1 MICSKCGNS
10 IPKEDEFCPK
20 CGHKITAEEHSYETG
35 VVRNSTLELLRSG
48 LFGAVCWCLIG
59 FIACIVIGW
68 FIPLNLENYAD
79 ALRWLNAPENIASIF
94 DISDSSGRL
103 QIVKILLMFIV
114 SLPILI
120 SAIGLLILRSHAKGR
135 SKQTGLDMV
144 KVGIKI
150 GVIYFSM
157 MALGCVG
164 AGVVL
169 IVFGGY
175 GDRTSLVWTVPA
187 FSLVM
192 LFVVAALVLLVK
204 MMSFA
209 QVIKEAVTNDDF
221 TEEPSGFVRV
231 VSMIVGA
238 AGATAGTVVLLL
250 AFDVLTGMA
259 LISWSLAQIF
269 IGILIK
275 KVKVIDERFYG
286 GLYDTI
292 YRSVSVPGGGRMFC
306 TRCGRELFGGEICS
320 CIPKRYVSPPP
331 VHMVKRGLVSTMP
344 ESTKT
349 SAPVA
354 MGSGDRYFKKAKK
367 L

>member
-20 CGHKITAEEHSYETG
+20 CGHKITAEEHSYATG
-35 VVRNSTLELLRSG
+35 VVRNSTMELLRSG

-68 FIPLNLENYAD
+68 FFPLNLESYAD
-79 ALRWLNAPENIASIF
+79 ALRKLSAPENIAGIF
-94 DISDSSGRL
+94 DISGGYGRL
-103 QIVKILLMFIV
+103 QIVKILLMLIV

-120 SAIGLLILRSHAKGR
+120 SAMGLLILRSHAKGK

-144 KVGIKI
+144 KIGIKI
-150 GVIYFSM
+150 GIIYFSM

-175 GDRTSLVWTVPA
+175 GDRTSLVWTIPA
-187 FSLVM
+187 FSVIM
-192 LFVVAALVLLVK
+192 LFVVAALILLVK

-209 QVIKEAVTNDDF
+209 QVIKEAVINDDF
-221 TEEPSGFVRV
+221 SEEPSGFVRI
-231 VSMIVGA
+231 VSIIVGV
-238 AGATAGTVVLLL
+238 AGATAGTVVLILT
-250 AFDVLTGMA
+250 FDVLTATA
-259 LISWSLAQIF
+259 LILWALAQIF

-275 KVKVIDERFYG
+275 KVKIIDERFYG

-292 YRSVSVPGGGRMFC
+292 YKSVTAPGGGRMFC
-306 TRCGRELFGGEICS
+306 TRCGRELHGGEICT

-331 VHMVKRGLVSTMP
+331 AYTGMGVGSSPVL
-344 ESTKT
+344 KT
-349 SAPVA
+349 PA
-354 MGSGDRYFKKAKK
+354 GSGTGTGNKYFKKAKN

>member
-35 VVRNSTLELLRSG
+35 VVRNSTMELLRSG
-48 LFGAVCWCLIG
+48 LFGAVCWCLAG
-59 FIACIVIGW
+59 FVACIVIGW
-68 FIPLNLENYAD
+68 FFPLNLESYAD
-79 ALRWLNAPENIASIF
+79 ALRRLSAPENIAGIF
-94 DISDSSGRL
+94 DISGGSGRL

-120 SAIGLLILRSHAKGR
+120 SAVGLLILRSHAKGN
-135 SKQTGLDMV
+135 SQQTGLDMV
-144 KVGIKI
+144 KIGIKI
-150 GVIYFSM
+150 GIIYFSM

-175 GDRTSLVWTVPA
+175 GDRTSLVWTIPA
-187 FSLVM
+187 FSLIM
-192 LFVVAALVLLVK
+192 LFIVAALVLLVK

-209 QVIKEAVTNDDF
+209 QVIKEAVINDDF
-221 TEEPSGFVRV
+221 SEEPSGFVRV
-231 VSMIVGA
+231 VSIMVGA
-238 AGATAGTVVLLL
+238 AGATAGTAVLLL
-250 AFDVLTGMA
+250 TFDVLTAIA
-259 LISWSLAQIF
+259 LILWSLAQIF

-275 KVKVIDERFYG
+275 KVKIIDERFYG

-292 YRSVSVPGGGRMFC
+292 YKSVTAPGGGRMFC
-306 TRCGRELFGGEICS
+306 TRCGRELYGGEICT

-331 VHMVKRGLVSTMP
+331 GYAGMGAGGSPVSKSSAGAGT
-344 ESTKT
+344 ST
-349 SAPVA
+349 
-354 MGSGDRYFKKAKK
+354 GSKYFKKAKN